1 MKKFVA
7 LICILLCLLLCSCSI
22 ATTGYS
28 DELTL
33 NSWCAKLDGGA
44 EINLKFK
51 DDSASLTLKSGDETT
66 EICGKYLADEK
77 SFVIFMPEIS
87 QNYTFLYVPKG
98 DKLDVTYNNSTITLN
113 KTENR
118 N

>member
-33 NSWCAKLDGGA
+33 NSWCAKLD
-44 EINLKFK
+44 
-51 DDSASLTLKSGDETT
+51 SASLTLKSGDETT
-66 EICGKYLADEK
+66 EICGKYLADER

>member
-7 LICILLCLLLCSCSI
+7 LICVFLCFLLCSCTI

-33 NSWCAKLDGGA
+33 NSWSAKLDGGA
-44 EINLKFK
+44 EINLEFK
-51 DDSASLTLKSGDETT
+51 DENASLTLKSGNDKTK
-66 EICGKYLADEK
+66 ISGKYLADDK

-87 QNYTFLYVPKG
+87 QNYTFAYVPKG
-98 DKLDVTYNNSTITLN
+98 NKLDITYNNSTITFN
-113 KTENR
+113 KKENK